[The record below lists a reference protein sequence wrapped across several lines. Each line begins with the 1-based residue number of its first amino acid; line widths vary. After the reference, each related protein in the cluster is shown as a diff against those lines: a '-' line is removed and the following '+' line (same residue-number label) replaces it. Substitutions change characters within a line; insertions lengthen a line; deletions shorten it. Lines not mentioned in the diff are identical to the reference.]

1 MKPVITNPNEIKKPE
16 IPNDFFKK
24 SSWVFSFE
32 YFRQTEL
39 FGLGEANTNWFISL
53 LEILKDLSKIKIED
67 FEKDRKL
74 KAGYRYHEIDWSAH
88 KIPIER
94 KDIDWVKKEVI
105 ENEEDFPFYQ
115 FHVSKALGRV
125 VGFWDIEELNKFQI
139 VLLDYHHNLQ
149 PSKYSDYKIDDTT
162 ELKCEYKSLLADID
176 NIKKTKCDSESCSI
190 LKEINKIPTKLNR
203 GNFVYFLIEDE
214 YYEEFK
220 EKTKDKSLK
229 ELVELGLL
237 AE

>member
-1 MKPVITNPNEIKKPE
+1 MKPVIDKPSEINKPE

-32 YFRQTEL
+32 YFRQIEL

-53 LEILKDLSKIKIED
+53 LDVLKDLSKIKKED
-67 FEKDRKL
+67 FEKDRKI
-74 KAGYRYHEIDWSAH
+74 KAGYRYHEIDWAAH

-94 KDIDWVKKEVI
+94 KDIDWVKKEII

-139 VLLDYHHNLQ
+139 VLLDYNHNLQ
-149 PSKYSDYKIDDTT
+149 PSKYNAYKIDDTT
-162 ELKCEYKSLLADID
+162 ELRCEFKSLLVDID
-176 NIKKTKCDSESCSI
+176 NIKKFKCDNANCSI
-190 LKEINKIPTKLNR
+190 LKEINKIPSKLNR
-203 GNFVYFLIEDE
+203 GNFVYFLVEDE
-214 YYEEFK
+214 YYQDFK
-220 EKTKDKSLK
+220 EKTKDKSIK
-229 ELVELGLL
+229 ELIELGLL
-237 AE
+237 VE

>member
-32 YFRQTEL
+32 HFKQIDL

-53 LEILKDLSKIKIED
+53 LDILKELSKIKIED
-67 FEKDRKL
+67 FEKNRKL
-74 KAGYRYHEIDWSAH
+74 RDGYRYHEIDWEAY
-88 KIPIER
+88 KIPIAR
-94 KDIDWVKKEVI
+94 KDIDWVRKEVI
-105 ENEEDFPFYQ
+105 ENEEDFPFFQ

-139 VLLDYHHNLQ
+139 VLLDFKHNLQ
-149 PSKYSDYKIDDTT
+149 PSEYNDYQIDDTT
-162 ELKCEYKSLLADID
+162 ELKCEYRSLLADID
-176 NIKKTKCDSESCSI
+176 KIKKSKCKNENCAI
-190 LKEINKIPTKLNR
+190 LKEINKIPSKLNR
-203 GNFVYFLIEDE
+203 GNFVCFLIEDE
-214 YYEEFK
+214 YYEDFK